1 MTPTTFPQANL
12 TLTAPPG
19 MPECGELPVYRGGTQ
34 LVSSWRVSWHERLSI
49 LFFGRVWLQVWGGR
63 TQPPVAISGERTI
76 FPEDLPPEA
85 AEDREAAKA
94 TIEGPGGIPLSRL
107 SRACGLPEPQR
118 QGP

>member
-1 MTPTTFPQANL
+1 
-12 TLTAPPG
+12 

-63 TQPPVAISGERTI
+63 TQPPVALSGERTI